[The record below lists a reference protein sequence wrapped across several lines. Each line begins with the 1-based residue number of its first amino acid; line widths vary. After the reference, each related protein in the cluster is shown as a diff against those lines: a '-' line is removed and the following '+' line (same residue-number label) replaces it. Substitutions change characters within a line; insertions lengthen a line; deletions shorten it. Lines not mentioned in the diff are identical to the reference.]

1 MRHNNSSTSTRLRS
15 RVFSAAMAFLL
26 TIMMVPTTSLQSA
39 FAAEPDGEDP
49 ASGYT
54 GVVEPSQEE
63 GNVPLDDSASGATSE
78 AVEPAPENQEAG
90 GAATQY
96 GYIPEES
103 FRFKDGKPI
112 AESDNEYN
120 LKSIGTNYPHTFVRY
135 DEGNHTR
142 SDALC
147 GIDVSYWNGSHANK
161 PMIDW
166 AKVKAAGID
175 YAIIRSSS
183 GFSVNDNDFKYN
195 VQGCIENNIPFG
207 VYHYAMASNAAEAK
221 SEADRVLTIIE
232 NAGVNT
238 SNITYP
244 VYYDIENTAAPGIGG
259 PNYWNLGQGVVDTI
273 ASSFIGRMNEKG
285 YKSGVYASTSWFNS
299 NGPCGSSYINSLE
312 YRWCAQYN
320 SCGLEYNGFGKGGNA
335 LMNNGKGM
343 WQFTSQGYVDGI
355 SGYVDLNYSYLGGR
369 YEASG
374 TASVT
379 NIDKDGGMFRV
390 NLSNIRSNRG
400 IYKVDFAVWCNSAN
414 GQDDLRWYGGT
425 RASDGSYYADVSVKD
440 HRGYTGT
447 YIVHA
452 YVSAR
457 SGQTVGSDGSMA
469 TSVNFNVNPRQTVG
483 PNVSTDGFTVATQ
496 LKGGEYARATSVR
509 VSVTL
514 SNSFNISSSSTAV
527 AQGVPVW
534 FGASKKGSVWDASV
548 NVHHLR
554 SAGTYTMDMYATVN
568 GAESR
573 VDQAMFT
580 ISSYSDPG
588 VPMYRMYNR
597 VTSEHFYT
605 ASAYE
610 RDSLAKGDWNY
621 EGIGWIAASGGV
633 PVYRLYNPSLGDHH
647 YTTSAYERDSLV
659 RNSGWNYE
667 GVGWYTDGDI
677 PLYRQYNPGLR
688 VGQHH
693 YTISKYEHDV
703 NVNQNGWK
711 AEGIG
716 WYALRAR

>member
-1 MRHNNSSTSTRLRS
+1 MCHNNSSTITRLRS
-15 RVFSAAMAFLL
+15 RVVSAAMAFLL
-26 TIMMVPTTSLQSA
+26 TTMMVPTASLQLA
-39 FAAEPDGEDP
+39 FAAEPEGGDP
-49 ASGYT
+49 ASET
-54 GVVEPSQEE
+54 TEVIEPSQE
-63 GNVPLDDSASGATSE
+63 GGSAFVDDSASDAAG
-78 AVEPAPENQEAG
+78 EPIEPSSENQEADN
-90 GAATQY
+90 AATEDEY
-96 GYIPEES
+96 TPEES

-112 AESDNEYN
+112 SGNTEGYS
-120 LKSIGTNYPHTFVRY
+120 LRSIGTNYPHTFVQY

-147 GIDVSYWNGSHANK
+147 GIDVSYWNGSKAGK

-183 GFSVNDNDFKYN
+183 SFTVDDTDFAYN
-195 VQGCIENNIPFG
+195 VRGCIANNIPFG
-207 VYHYAMASNAAEAK
+207 VYHYAMATNAEEANR
-221 SEADRVLTIIE
+221 EADHVFRMLQQ
-232 NAGVNT
+232 AGVTT

-244 VYYDIENTAAPGIGG
+244 IYYDIENTAD
-259 PNYWNLGQGVVDTI
+259 PNYQALGQGVVDTI
-273 ASSFIGRMNEKG
+273 TRTFIGRMNSAG
-285 YKSGVYASTSWFNS
+285 YKAGVYANTSFFSS

-320 SCGLEYNGFGKGGNA
+320 SAGLRYNGFGTGGNA

-355 SGYVDLNYSYLGGR
+355 SGYVDLDYSYLGGR

-379 NIDKDGGMFRV
+379 NIDKDGGTFRV
-390 NLSNIRSNRG
+390 NLSSIKSNRG
-400 IYKVDFAVWCNSAN
+400 IHRVEFAVWCNSSN
-414 GQDDLRWYGGT
+414 GQDDLRWYGAT
-425 RASDGSYYADVSVKD
+425 RASDGSYYADVSIKD
-440 HRGYTGT
+440 HKGYTGT
-447 YIVHA
+447 YIIHA
-452 YVSAR
+452 YVYAR
-457 SGQTVGSDGSMA
+457 TGQSVGSDGSMA
-469 TSVNFNVNPRQTVG
+469 TSVNFSVNPGQTVG
-483 PNVSTDGFTVATQ
+483 PNVSANNFTVTTQ

-514 SNSFNISSSSTAV
+514 SNSFNVLSSSTALT
-527 AQGVPVW
+527 QGSTVW
-534 FGASKKGSVWDASV
+534 FDASKKGSAWDASV

-554 SAGTYTMDMYATVN
+554 AAGSYTMDMWATVN
-568 GAESR
+568 GVESK
-573 VDQAMFT
+573 VDQAVFV

-588 VPMYRMYNR
+588 VAMYRLYNR

-610 RDSLAKGDWNY
+610 RDTLVKGDWNY

-667 GVGWYTDGDI
+667 GVGWYTDGDV
-677 PLYRQYNPGLR
+677 PLYRQYNPGLK

-693 YTISKYEHDV
+693 YTISKYEHDI
-703 NVNQNGWK
+703 NVSRNGWR